1 MKITAAEIAEQLG
14 GTVEGDGSVELCT
27 LAKIEEGCPGSLTFL
42 GNPKYEEFVYT
53 TKASAVVVNKDFKP
67 SKPLPMSIIR
77 VDDAFASFTKL
88 MELFYGLSRK
98 KGIESPSF
106 IHPTATIGKDVYIG
120 AFAYIGEGAI
130 IADGA
135 QIYPH
140 TYIGDRVQIGEM
152 STIYSGVKIY
162 YNCVIGNHVTIH
174 SGTVIGADGFGFSPT
189 QADGYN
195 KVPQIGN
202 VLIEDYVEIGA
213 NATIDRATLGSTII
227 RKGAKLDNLIQ
238 VAHNVE
244 VGEHT
249 VIAAQAGVAGSAK
262 IGKYCMIGGQVGIV
276 GHLSIADHTKIAA
289 QSGIGSS
296 IKKEGQTLQG
306 SPAFEI
312 TDYKRAYVHFR
323 NLSKLEARISNLEK
337 KKS

>member
-1 MKITAAEIAEQLG
+1 MKITAAQIAEQLG
-14 GTVEGDGSVELCT
+14 GKIEGDGGVILST
-27 LAKIEEGCPGSLTFL
+27 LAKIEEGTPGSLTFL
-42 GNPKYEEFVYT
+42 GNPKYEDFIYST
-53 TKASAVVVNKDFKP
+53 QASAVVVNHDFVP
-67 SKPLPMSIIR
+67 SQPLSMTLIR
-77 VDDAFASFTKL
+77 VENAFASFTKL
-88 MELFYGLSRK
+88 MEIFFSNK
-98 KGIESPSF
+98 KKSGIEQPSF
-106 IHPTATIGKDVYIG
+106 VHPTAEIGEDVYIG

-130 IADGA
+130 IENGS

-140 TYIGDRVQIGEM
+140 CFVGDRVHIGEG
-152 STIYSGVKIY
+152 STLYSGAKIY
-162 YNCVIGNHVTIH
+162 YNCKIGKHVTIH
-174 SGTVIGADGFGFSPT
+174 SGTVIGADGFGFAPNQG
-189 QADGYN
+189 QAYS

-202 VLIEDYVEIGA
+202 VIIEDFVEIGA

-276 GHLSIADHTKIAA
+276 GHLQIADQTKIAA
-289 QSGIGSS
+289 QSGIGST
-296 IKKEGQTLQG
+296 IKKSGLTVQG

-312 TDYKRAYVHFR
+312 SDYKRAYVHFR
-323 NLSKLEARISNLEK
+323 NLTKLEKRISDLENK
-337 KKS
+337 